1 MSVRVDSNSQLT
13 PEQERVYRLRNAA
26 ERDGGTPGGFL
37 ELLAAV
43 VADETWRQIPSGVSS
58 SEPFS
63 SFAEFIE
70 AKPPF
75 GLGQRVEDVHVLLQ
89 MQHPHEAAAEFR
101 SKMNAMRSEVRRL
114 LAQDGVTGYS
124 EQQRDRDIQAW
135 AALDKSG
142 SWWLAFFVV
151 CQVRPQSSG
160 STAQGGGR
168 ATKAKIS
175 ANEFARRAGTSAD
188 RVLRYYKAWEAAR
201 SAGAVV
207 HSADQ
212 LFPGHEPVE
221 LPPAEDWTLYY
232 SSRRSASTDRG
243 ALISAAA
250 EAEGIRPTKALEVAE
265 NPTALR
271 AAILADP
278 RTADAART
286 ALKAL
291 TMEER
296 RSEHLEYVRAV
307 AEEGKA
313 QAASGQL
320 IELPEQIRAQ
330 VSEQLASVADA
341 PTDPDLVTSA
351 YDLVQELVKQVVEA
365 DPEAHATEQRARF
378 QTALK
383 ATRRSIA
390 AIDPAS
396 LPDVVDDGLREE
408 IGALQKV
415 VNDLVASIARHE

>member
-1 MSVRVDSNSQLT
+1 MSVRIESNSQLT

-43 VADETWRQIPSGVSS
+43 VADDTWRQIPSGINT

-75 GLGQRVEDVHVLLQ
+75 GLGRRVEEVHVLLQ
-89 MQHPHEAAAEFR
+89 MRHPHEAASEFR
-101 SKMNAMRSEVRRL
+101 TKMEAMRADVQRL
-114 LAQDGVTGYS
+114 LAEDGITGYS

-135 AALDKSG
+135 TALDKSG
-142 SWWLAFFVV
+142 SWWLAFFVA
-151 CQVRPQSSG
+151 CQVRSPKSG
-160 STAQGGGR
+160 AEGGR
-168 ATKAKIS
+168 RATPSKIPAS
-175 ANEFARRAGTSAD
+175 EFALRAGTSPE
-188 RVLRYYKAWEAAR
+188 RVLRYYKAWESAHA
-201 SAGAVV
+201 AGAVAF
-207 HSADQ
+207 SADE
-212 LFPGHEPVE
+212 LYPGHEPVD
-221 LPPAEDWTLYY
+221 LPPADDWTLYY

-271 AAILADP
+271 AAILGDP
-278 RTADAART
+278 KTADAARA

-291 TMEER
+291 AAEDR
-296 RSEHLEYVRAV
+296 RSEHLEYVRQV
-307 AEEGKA
+307 AEGGKA
-313 QAASGQL
+313 QVSSGQL
-320 IELPEQIRAQ
+320 IELPEQIRAE
-330 VSEQLASVADA
+330 VSEQLAAVTEGPADPEA
-341 PTDPDLVTSA
+341 VSSA
-351 YDLVQELVKQVVEA
+351 YEAVQELVTRAVEA
-365 DPEAHATEQRARF
+365 DPELHANEQRVRF

-390 AIDPAS
+390 AIDPVR
-396 LPDVVDDGLREE
+396 LPAVVDDGLRDE
-408 IGALQKV
+408 ITALHQV
-415 VNDLVASIARHE
+415 VSALMASINRQ